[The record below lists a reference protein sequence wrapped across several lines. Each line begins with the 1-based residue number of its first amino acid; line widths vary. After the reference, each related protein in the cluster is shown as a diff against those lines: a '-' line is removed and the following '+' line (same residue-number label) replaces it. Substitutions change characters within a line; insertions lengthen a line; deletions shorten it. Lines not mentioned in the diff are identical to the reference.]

1 MEGSGTSWES
11 PRADLAPVILQLHGR
26 DFQAGEIGIAVNTS
40 IAVDKCLKAGV
51 DLVTAVGCKWAS
63 MPTLDR
69 VCAILHPALADH
81 APDYVNLIDV
91 HDHRETKKALEEYT
105 HTWLTQEMKA
115 VLLLF
120 SWALRTEWCTSSVL
134 RYLQSA
140 KKRHNRTPYTGLQL
154 SKDMITYVRDL
165 PQDTN
170 FGWPAFARLSTMN
183 PAKVSMWDPECILH
197 LAQHIVKL
205 ETTANTARTQGTK
218 AHITDK
224 DKQKFMLRIYAL
236 KGLGGSYLSEHCV
249 AAFLQLF
256 DISADSSFL
265 YMGSGSGIAKYGIL
279 RHVGIQDTADLR
291 RALCKWAKENDLPV
305 LKREDITSRTVAY
318 TLCTGKVFAI
328 FIETGIAL

>member
-1 MEGSGTSWES
+1 
-11 PRADLAPVILQLHGR
+11 
-26 DFQAGEIGIAVNTS
+26 
-40 IAVDKCLKAGV
+40 
-51 DLVTAVGCKWAS
+51 
-63 MPTLDR
+63 
-69 VCAILHPALADH
+69 
-81 APDYVNLIDV
+81 
-91 HDHRETKKALEEYT
+91 
-105 HTWLTQEMKA
+105 
-115 VLLLF
+115 
-120 SWALRTEWCTSSVL
+120 
-134 RYLQSA
+134 
-140 KKRHNRTPYTGLQL
+140 
-154 SKDMITYVRDL
+154 
-165 PQDTN
+165 
-170 FGWPAFARLSTMN
+170 MN